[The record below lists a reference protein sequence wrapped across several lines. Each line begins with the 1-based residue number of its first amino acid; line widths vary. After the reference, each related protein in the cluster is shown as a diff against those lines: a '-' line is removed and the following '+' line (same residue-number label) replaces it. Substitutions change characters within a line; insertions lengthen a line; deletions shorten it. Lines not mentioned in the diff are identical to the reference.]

1 MIKQL
6 SLSAVADNYIGSA
19 ELRGLSGGEKKRV
32 AIGVELVVNPSVL
45 LLDEPTTG
53 LDASNAK
60 SVMNVLT
67 NLGKTKKSRFFFF
80 SFLKIF
86 SLTSLFF

>member
-67 NLGKTKKSRFFFF
+67 NLGKTKKIRIFLFLF
-80 SFLKIF
+80 FLK
-86 SLTSLFF
+86 FFH